1 MTVKR
6 LNEIAK
12 RTNQIRIESRMH
24 EVNSMYEID
33 SASLAEELLH
43 FSDELLL
50 VGTNYKYFWLKQS
63 VLQDIH
69 DVVDELLNK

>member
-12 RTNQIRIESRMH
+12 RTNQIRIETRMH
-24 EVNSMYEID
+24 EVDN
-33 SASLAEELLH
+33 ASLAEELLH
-43 FSDELLL
+43 FSDELLI
-50 VGTNYKYFWLKQS
+50 VDINYKYFWLKQS

-69 DVVDELLNK
+69 AVVHELLK

>member
-1 MTVKR
+1 MKVER

-24 EVNSMYEID
+24 EVDN
-33 SASLAEELLH
+33 ASLAEELLH

-50 VGTNYKYFWLKQS
+50 VGTNYKYFWIKQS

-69 DVVDELLNK
+69 DVVKELLHK